1 MNEGDEAL
9 GDAYESA
16 LALEKSGNHV
26 AAAEAFRRILETDP
40 DDLCGI
46 AVRLAAMGMG
56 ETPAKA
62 PDAYV
67 ATLFDQHADV
77 FDVMLVDQLG
87 YSVPLQVR
95 QICLDL
101 GIGPFRHVLDL
112 GCGTGLTGEALH
124 DKAARI
130 TGVDLSTSMIEIAH
144 DKEVYD
150 ALFVGEAVAYLNEV
164 NGEKPDFIVATDVL
178 PYLGSVSELFD
189 GVAHALPGDGYFCFS
204 TEIQADAIM
213 AGRPFAVGP
222 KQRFAHSEDY
232 LRRELGSRGLE
243 CFVFA
248 PIIVRYDE
256 GSPVNGHLVLAHRS
270 QRD

>member
-1 MNEGDEAL
+1 MSEGEEAL
-9 GDAYESA
+9 AEAYESA
-16 LALEKSGNHV
+16 LALEKSGDRS
-26 AAAEAFRRILETDP
+26 AAADVFRRILEKDP
-40 DDLCGI
+40 DDLCGV

-56 ETPAKA
+56 ETPVKA

-101 GIGPFRHVLDL
+101 GLGPFRHVLDL
-112 GCGTGLTGEALH
+112 GCGTGLTAEALH

-144 DKEVYD
+144 DKQVYD
-150 ALFVGEAVAYLNEV
+150 DLFVGEAVAFLTELE
-164 NGEKPDFIVATDVL
+164 GEKPDFIVATDVL
-178 PYLGSVSELFD
+178 PYLGAVSELFD
-189 GVAHALPGDGYFCFS
+189 RVVNALSDDGTFCFS
-204 TEIQADAIM
+204 TEVQPDEIM

-222 KQRFAHSEDY
+222 KQRFAHCEDY
-232 LRRELGSRGLE
+232 LRAELGNCGLK
-243 CFVFA
+243 CLLFA

-256 GSPVNGHLVLAHRS
+256 GSPVNGHLVLAHR
-270 QRD
+270 